1 MHFFCFQVFSVPNSK
16 KDVGLKELVLDKI
29 ISGKDL
35 R

>member
-1 MHFFCFQVFSVPNSK
+1 MHFFFQVYGVPTSK

-29 ISGKDL
+29 ISEKDL